1 MSIQLTCDQLLDH
14 LSDYI
19 DGTLAPELVEAA
31 QEHLMTCHNCHVV
44 LSSTQQTIL
53 LYREQQRAETMSDA
67 RQDAIYNRLLDKF
80 SSDSEKA

>member
-1 MSIQLTCDQLLDH
+1 MTIQLTCEQLLDH

-19 DGTLAPELVEAA
+19 DGNLSDELVEAA

-53 LYREQQRAETMSDA
+53 LYREQQRAQAMSDE
-67 RQDAIYNRLLDKF
+67 RQNAIYNTLLDKF
-80 SSDSEKA
+80 SLDSETS